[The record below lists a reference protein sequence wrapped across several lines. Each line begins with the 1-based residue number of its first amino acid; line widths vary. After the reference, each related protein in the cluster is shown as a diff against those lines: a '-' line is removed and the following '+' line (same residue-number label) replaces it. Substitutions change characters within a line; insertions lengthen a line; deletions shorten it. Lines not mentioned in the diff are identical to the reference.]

1 MAVYGVSDARRSTGI
16 ERETL
21 SAHVQADEIAVYD
34 VAAMG
39 PPGPEG
45 HVGMLQA
52 SALGR
57 AY

>member
-1 MAVYGVSDARRSTGI
+1 VSDARRSTGI